1 MKIRTKLLGAFALI
15 LLIPSLLIGFMSYEK
30 AKDQLEREIMR
41 GAKESIHILDMT
53 INNMIQPRI
62 DDVDYLSKVVNAS
75 FYHQENIGKLRE
87 KFNQYAKLHPEVLS
101 TYVGTSNGQMILEP
115 ASELP
120 KDYDP
125 RKRPWYEEAMGK
137 KGQPVIT
144 EPYVD
149 AISGDVVITIAKTTQ
164 DGSGVMAIDLNIK
177 NLADLAKQI
186 KIGQEGYAVI
196 LDQTGKYIAHP
207 TAESGTE
214 VKDSWAAQVLKQDA
228 GELDYVLE
236 NQQKKMAFA
245 TNQVTGWKLAG
256 AMFASEVEKS
266 AQSIWDYTLMTIAG
280 AVVAGAILV
289 YFIIRSITE
298 PLKRLVGSVHQVS
311 QGNLYETIEVKSKD
325 ELGQLAARFK
335 EMVDSLRSVIGSV
348 NETVDHLASSAE
360 ELTASAEQTSKATE
374 HITAA
379 IEQVASG
386 AENQTLGAEE
396 SSRSMEDIAS
406 GLNRIAESSSVV
418 SESAIETGHQA
429 EEGGQ
434 LVNQTVHQIQSIHQ
448 SVNETDQVIRLLFER
463 SQEVEKILEVITSI
477 ASQTNLL
484 ALNAAIEA
492 ARAGDHGR
500 GFAVV
505 ANEVRKLAEQAA
517 QSSAQI
523 ADLIHEI
530 QQDTQRS
537 VQAMSSVKKEVDS
550 GLSVVAET
558 DQSFSKILASVKQ
571 ITEQIQEV
579 SATSQQI
586 SAGAAQVSA
595 AVSAMAQ
602 VSRETSA
609 STQHVAASA
618 EEQLASME
626 EITTSAS
633 SLSRIAE
640 ELQSRIGKFKL

>member
-15 LLIPSLLIGFMSYEK
+15 LLIPSLLIGFMSYQK
-30 AKDQLEREIMR
+30 AKDQLEQEIMR
-41 GAKESIHILDMT
+41 GAKENIHILDMT
-53 INNMIQPRI
+53 INNTIQPKI
-62 DDVDYLSKVVNAS
+62 ADVEYLSKVVNGS
-75 FYHQENIGKLRE
+75 LYINENISKLHE
-87 KFNQYAKLHPEVLS
+87 KFNQYAQLHPEVLS
-101 TYVGTSNGQMILEP
+101 TYVGTTSGQMILEP
-115 ASELP
+115 KDELP
-120 KDYDP
+120 KGYDP
-125 RKRPWYEEAMGK
+125 RTRPWYQQAMAQ
-137 KGQPVIT
+137 KGQTIIT

-149 AISGDVVITIAKTTQ
+149 AIQGIIVITIAKTTQ

-177 NLADLAKQI
+177 NLAELANQI
-186 KIGQEGYAVI
+186 KIGQEGYAI
-196 LDQTGKYIAHP
+196 LLDQSGKYIVHP
-207 TAESGTE
+207 TAESGSE
-214 VKDSWAAQVLKQDA
+214 AKESWTAQVLKQEV
-228 GELDYVLE
+228 GELDYILD
-236 NQQKKMAFA
+236 NQEKKLAFA
-245 TNQVTGWKLAG
+245 TNQTTGWKLAG
-256 AMFASEVEKS
+256 TMYAAEVEKS
-266 AQSIWDYTLMTIAG
+266 ALAIWNYTLMTIAG
-280 AVVAGAILV
+280 AILAGAVLV
-289 YFIIRSITE
+289 YFIIRSITQ
-298 PLKRLVGSVHQVS
+298 PLRQLVESVHQIS
-311 QGNLYETIEVKSKD
+311 QGNLSEKIEVKSKD
-325 ELGQLAARFK
+325 ELGQLGTSFN

-386 AENQTLGAEE
+386 AENQTQGAEE
-396 SSRSMEDIAS
+396 SSRSIEEIAS
-406 GLNRIAESSSVV
+406 GLHRIAESSSVV
-418 SESAIETGHQA
+418 SESAMDTGKQA

-434 LVNQTVHQIQSIHQ
+434 LVSQTVNQIQSIHQ
-448 SVNETDQVIRLLFER
+448 SVNETDQIIRMLFER

-517 QSSAQI
+517 QSSSQI

-537 VQAMSSVKKEVDS
+537 VQAMSFVKKEVDS
-550 GLSVVAET
+550 GLTVVAET
-558 DQSFSKILASVKQ
+558 DQSFARILSSVKQ

-586 SAGAAQVSA
+586 SAGAEQVRS
-595 AVSAMAQ
+595 AVSVMAQ